1 MNPTIV
7 IGAAVLWLAFGNLA
21 LADWEAAALKLLCK
35 AQDKESDTMCSI
47 YIAGVYDGFSGA
59 QLMTQ
64 QGMASCMPSIGS
76 GKARTII
83 EKYLDD
89 HPEMGEK
96 PAPMVS
102 VLAHCVPAHCP
113 GNRIR
118 SQTSGIRSPAC
129 SMPGVLT
136 AAYGVPTGHAHTP
149 SSTTSRR
156 SNPSSR
162 LTA

>member
-7 IGAAVLWLAFGNLA
+7 ICAAVLWLAFGNLA
-21 LADWEAAALKLLCK
+21 LADWDAAALKLLCK
-35 AQDKESDTMCSI
+35 AQDKESGTMCSI

-64 QGMASCMPSIGS
+64 QGMASCMPSIGA

-102 VLAHCVPAHCP
+102 VLALIASFHCDPKK
-113 GNRIR
+113 
-118 SQTSGIRSPAC
+118 
-129 SMPGVLT
+129 
-136 AAYGVPTGHAHTP
+136 
-149 SSTTSRR
+149 
-156 SNPSSR
+156 
-162 LTA
+162 